1 MATPP
6 REQQSPA
13 PDPPSDELRLT
24 RLEEHAAFTEHTV
37 DQLSAE
43 IASVNKRLAELGKKM
58 TGLEE
63 RLGKMLEQPDADDAA
78 G

>member
-24 RLEEHAAFTEHTV
+24 RLEEHAAEIR
-37 DQLSAE
+37 AE
-43 IASVNKRLAELGKKM
+43 FHRIV
-58 TGLEE
+58 
-63 RLGKMLEQPDADDAA
+63 QQ
-78 G
+78 